1 MCAISLC
8 VGKIGLG
15 WAHDV
20 FTLHVTCSC
29 IIHAFVCLFTYS
41 YYCELCWSF
50 SDCFFLSPLYLLVTL
65 VVFMALKRKS
75 IPARNPLHS
84 SASTSSDHAPF
95 SLRFCNDDAHKAF
108 TKNFSRR
115 GIHLERRVILGHF
128 ADTNLPTITHSREW
142 IRFVTSPSLVLSY
155 WFRSS
160 TPTCMGLTA
169 SYLIL
174 LLGSKVFLFLSHHS
188 LLRMCLGFLGY
199 CFPTILPVSVW
210 GLCPRMSSCLL
221 SVSVLLCRVST
232 NSLTTRPLQKVHGF
246 WTWSWP
252 LYYIPSRTTTPL
264 RGLVLISCYLFLS
277 ILPLTSPPTS
287 FCLW

>member
-8 VGKIGLG
+8 VGRIGLG
-15 WAHDV
+15 WAHDI

-29 IIHAFVCLFTYS
+29 IIHAFVRLFTYS

-65 VVFMALKRKS
+65 VVFVAPKRKS
-75 IPARNPLHS
+75 TLARNPFHS
-84 SASTSSDHAPF
+84 GASTFSDHAPF

-115 GIHLERRVILGHF
+115 GIHSERRVILGHF
-128 ADTNLPTITHSREW
+128 LTPTFLLSFTVRNESL
-142 IRFVTSPSLVLSY
+142 FAMSPSLVLSC

-160 TPTCMGLTA
+160 TPTCMGLTV

-188 LLRMCLGFLGY
+188 LLRMCLGFLG
-199 CFPTILPVSVW
+199 
-210 GLCPRMSSCLL
+210 
-221 SVSVLLCRVST
+221 
-232 NSLTTRPLQKVHGF
+232 
-246 WTWSWP
+246 
-252 LYYIPSRTTTPL
+252 
-264 RGLVLISCYLFLS
+264 
-277 ILPLTSPPTS
+277 
-287 FCLW
+287 

>member
-1 MCAISLC
+1 
-8 VGKIGLG
+8 
-15 WAHDV
+15 
-20 FTLHVTCSC
+20 
-29 IIHAFVCLFTYS
+29 
-41 YYCELCWSF
+41 
-50 SDCFFLSPLYLLVTL
+50 
-65 VVFMALKRKS
+65 MALKRKS
-75 IPARNPLHS
+75 IPTRNPLHS

-115 GIHLERRVILGHF
+115 GIHSERRVILGHF
-128 ADTNLPTITHSREW
+128 LTPTFLLSFTVRNESL
-142 IRFVTSPSLVLSY
+142 FAMSPSLVLSC

-160 TPTCMGLTA
+160 TPTCMGLTV

-264 RGLVLISCYLFLS
+264 RSLVLVSCYLFLS
-277 ILPLTSPPTS
+277 ILPLTSPPIS
-287 FCLW
+287 LCLW